1 METTFRQDF
10 IRGIRI
16 GTGIFATLAVGW
28 AGVSFG
34 AAAWGALPN
43 AGTTLSSA
51 AWNDIVS
58 QVNTIAGAMKISGS
72 NVGIGT
78 TVAPSAARLE
88 ILHTSGNQL
97 NPTLSMRSTLNG
109 NANLSHYMNLAAG
122 QTNPSVLN
130 GDQALIFTNDASATS
145 YSSYGLVIGAWSDK

>member
-10 IRGIRI
+10 VRGIRI
-16 GTGIFATLAVGW
+16 GTGILSSLAIGW
-28 AGVSFG
+28 AGVSFA

-51 AWNDIVS
+51 AWNDIVG
-58 QVNTIAGAMKISGS
+58 QLNTIAGAVKISGS

-78 TVAPSAARLE
+78 TVAPSSSRLE

-97 NPTLSMRSTLNG
+97 DPTLSIRSTLNG
-109 NANLSHYMNLAAG
+109 SANLAHYMNLAA
-122 QTNPSVLN
+122 
-130 GDQALIFTNDASATS
+130 
-145 YSSYGLVIGAWSDK
+145 

>member
-1 METTFRQDF
+1 MEDF
-10 IRGIRI
+10 ARGIRI
-16 GTGIFATLAVGW
+16 GTGILASLAIGW
-28 AGVSFG
+28 AGVSFA

-43 AGTTLSSA
+43 VSSGSTLSST
-51 AWNDIVS
+51 AWNDTVG
-58 QVNTIAGAMKISGS
+58 QVNGLAGAMKISGS

-78 TVAPSAARLE
+78 TSAPSSARLE

-97 NPTLSMRSTLNG
+97 DPTLSMRSTLNG

-130 GDQALIFTNDASATS
+130 GDQALVFTNDASATS